1 MRLIPSLFLPCLLL
15 LGACAATSSLPP
27 GEHIGEP
34 VESRAVVHYAAVDA
48 NPPAFLEKTI
58 LVEAK
63 VIAVCQNAGCWMQ
76 VEDGGK
82 TVMVKWFTDCG
93 GKYAFPKDLAGKRVL
108 IQGQYYKKQM
118 TKEEIEHRSEEA
130 KQKLDAPTDGYELNA
145 SAIVVL
151 K

>member
-1 MRLIPSLFLPCLLL
+1 MKLHCVFALLFLA
-15 LGACAATSSLPP
+15 ACASTPALPE
-27 GEHIGEP
+27 GLHIGEP
-34 VESRAVVHYAAVDA
+34 VVSRAIVHYSAVDA

-63 VIAVCQNAGCWMQ
+63 VVAVCQSAGCWMQ

-108 IQGQYYKKQM
+108 IQGAYHKKPM
-118 TKEEIEHRSEEA
+118 TAEEIEHRSVEA
-130 KQKLDAPTDGYELNA
+130 GKPLAVPADGYELNA

-151 K
+151 G